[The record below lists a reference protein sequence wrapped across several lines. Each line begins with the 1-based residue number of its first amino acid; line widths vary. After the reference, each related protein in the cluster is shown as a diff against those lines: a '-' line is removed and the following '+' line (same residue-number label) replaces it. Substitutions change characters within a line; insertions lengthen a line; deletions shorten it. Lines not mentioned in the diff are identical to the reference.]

1 MLKYLKAIPISM
13 ESGSLIHFYESWGQ
27 FLIPAQTHMADARF
41 AFLSCT
47 PWHIS

>member
-1 MLKYLKAIPISM
+1 MKTIFKNQ
-13 ESGSLIHFYESWGQ
+13 GDR

-47 PWHIS
+47 PWHIR